1 MKTLECEALLLDLDG
16 VLVDSGAS
24 TERAWRL
31 WAEKRELDAEEI
43 LKIAHGRR
51 TVETVQLVAPHLSA
65 EEELTILEDIEA
77 EDVASIGEIP
87 GAAKLLPALPAE
99 RWAVVTSGTR
109 KLATSRLHQ
118 MSLPVPRVLVS
129 AEDVVNG
136 KPDPECYLKAA
147 QLLDVNPEGCVVV
160 EDAPAGI
167 EAAHAAGMR
176 VITLPTTH
184 SAEEISTAEVCVQN
198 LKHVRLAHSGSS
210 GQSDTRRN
218 LTITIDNNE

>member
-1 MKTLECEALLLDLDG
+1 MRTLECGALLFDLDG

-31 WAEKRELDAEEI
+31 WAEKHDLDAQEI

-65 EEELTILEDIEA
+65 EDEKAILEDIEV
-77 EDVASIGEIP
+77 EDVAEIGEIL
-87 GAAKLLPALPAE
+87 GAAELLRALPPE

-118 MSLPVPRVLVS
+118 MSLPVPRVLVC
-129 AEDVVNG
+129 AEDVTNG

-147 QLLDVNPEGCVVV
+147 RLLGVDSEDCIVI
-160 EDAPAGI
+160 EDAPTGI

-176 VITLPTTH
+176 VIVLATTH
-184 SAEEISTAEVCVQN
+184 SAEETSAAEVRTQS
-198 LKHVRLAHSGSS
+198 LKHVRLVHIGSS
-210 GQSDTRRN
+210 RQPDIGTR
-218 LTITIDNNE
+218 LTVTIDNGE

>member
-1 MKTLECEALLLDLDG
+1 MKTLECESLLFDLDG

-43 LKIAHGRR
+43 LEIAHGRR

-65 EEELTILEDIEA
+65 EEELEILEGIEV
-77 EDVASIGEIP
+77 EDVADIGEIP
-87 GAAKLLPALPAE
+87 GAAELLRALPTE
-99 RWAVVTSGTR
+99 RWAIVTSGTR

-118 MSLPVPRVLVS
+118 MSLPVPRVMVS
-129 AEDVVNG
+129 AEDVANG

-147 QLLDVNPEGCVVV
+147 QLLDISPEDCVVV

-176 VITLPTTH
+176 AIALPTTH
-184 SAEEISTAEVCVQN
+184 SAEEISAAEVCIQN
-198 LKHVRLAHSGSS
+198 LKHIRLAHSGSS
-210 GQSDTRRN
+210 GKSDIRRN